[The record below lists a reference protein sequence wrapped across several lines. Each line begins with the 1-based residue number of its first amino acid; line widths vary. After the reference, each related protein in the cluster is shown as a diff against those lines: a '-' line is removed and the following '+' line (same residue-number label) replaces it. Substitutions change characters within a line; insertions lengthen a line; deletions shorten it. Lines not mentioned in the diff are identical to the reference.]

1 MTRTATFNGVRY
13 ASYLDAANV
22 ARPLIN
28 AATGVFPV
36 VEVWNDDG
44 TLYKSYCLGKQP
56 TPVAVTPVVPA
67 PKADEVA
74 ELRTRVE
81 TLEALVAQLVSASL
95 EAPAPK
101 AKRGRKASVGVP
113 FDDPLPQVG

>member
-28 AATGVFPV
+28 AAAGVFPV

-56 TPVAVTPVVPA
+56 APATVTPIVAPA
-67 PKADEVA
+67 PKADELA
-74 ELRTRVE
+74 ELRARVE
-81 TLEALVAQLVSASL
+81 ALEALVASLVSASL
-95 EAPAPK
+95 EAPK